1 MTLNDPAAPH
11 VVVYSTP
18 YCPYCMAARRLLTI
32 KGIPYTEYN
41 LDQQPDK
48 RAEMQQRSGRHTVPQ
63 IFINEHHVG
72 GFDELNALEQSGEL
86 DSLLTSPSTQG
97 ATQPDEV

>member
-1 MTLNDPAAPH
+1 MTHSAPAARH
-11 VVVYSTP
+11 VVMYSTT

-32 KGIPYTEYN
+32 KGLPYTEYN

-48 RAEMQQRSGRHTVPQ
+48 RADLEQRSGRHTVPQ
-63 IFINEHHVG
+63 IFIDQHHVG

-86 DSLLTSPSTQG
+86 DNLLTSPST
-97 ATQPDEV
+97 